1 MNAPEQRRA
10 PRKRPEHSV
19 TVTDAITGQA
29 LGHVGNLSSNGVLLI
44 GTRVPR
50 SEAVYQVHLP
60 LPRQDG
66 TMPSIEIGIQEQ
78 WHEPA
83 ASPGQTWV
91 GYRIIAIGNM
101 DAVQLDDWLQR
112 P

>member
-1 MNAPEQRRA
+1 MNAPEQRRS
-10 PRKRPEHSV
+10 PRKRPDHSV
-19 TVTDAITGQA
+19 TITDAITGQP
-29 LGHVGNLSSNGVLLI
+29 LGHLGNLSSSGMLLI
-44 GTRVPR
+44 GHCVPR

-60 LPRQDG
+60 LPRHDG
-66 TMPSIEIGIQEQ
+66 SMPSIEIGIQEQ

-101 DAVQLDDWLQR
+101 DAMHLDDWLQQA
-112 P
+112 